1 MREPRRLHYRHAV
14 RRLSRVLFSDG
25 LIVAGLVVLGEIEV
39 WVTAT
44 YTGPR
49 GLTSALALVRGLALG
64 WRRRRPI
71 AVLAIVIAASA
82 PVLLYDPAPVRHD
95 AVSTQLAGLFA
106 LFAAGAYAT
115 GRARAVG
122 GLVALVGAL
131 LRAYE
136 DAGPHA
142 GAVLGSLVFF
152 GGIYGGTWP
161 PRLLLRP
168 PPPPAPASQ

>member
-1 MREPRRLHYRHAV
+1 MRERRRLHYGRAV
-14 RRLSRVLFSDG
+14 RRLSRVPFPDG

-44 YTGPR
+44 YTGPP

-71 AVLAIVIAASA
+71 AVLTIVIGASA
-82 PVLLYDPAPVRHD
+82 PVLLYDAAPVPHD
-95 AVSTQLAGLFA
+95 SVSTQLAVLFA
-106 LFAAGAYAT
+106 LFAAGAYPT
-115 GRARAVG
+115 GRARTVG

-142 GAVLGSLVFF
+142 GAVLSSLVFF
-152 GGIYGGTWP
+152 GGIYGGTWLAGLVVGGH
-161 PRLLLRP
+161 R
-168 PPPPAPASQ
+168 A